1 MLIYPTESKPIGFT
15 IPHSGAVPE
24 GATTTGFTQD
34 GSSLLFNDEKKW
46 KACAVEGSAGT
57 WQIYWDGAAT
67 LTSCI
72 SIDMAVKDNCAA

>member
-1 MLIYPTESKPIGFT
+1 MLIYPAESKPIGFT
-15 IPHSGAVPE
+15 NAHSGAVPN
-24 GATTTGFTQD
+24 GAVTTGFTQD
-34 GSSLLFNDEKKW
+34 GSSLLFNDKNMW

-67 LTSCI
+67 LISCV

>member
-15 IPHSGAVPE
+15 IPHSGSVPA
-24 GATTTGFTQD
+24 GAAATGFTQD

-46 KACAVEGSAGT
+46 KACPVEGDASS

-67 LTSCI
+67 LTECV
-72 SIDMAVKDNCAA
+72 SIDLAVKDSCAV